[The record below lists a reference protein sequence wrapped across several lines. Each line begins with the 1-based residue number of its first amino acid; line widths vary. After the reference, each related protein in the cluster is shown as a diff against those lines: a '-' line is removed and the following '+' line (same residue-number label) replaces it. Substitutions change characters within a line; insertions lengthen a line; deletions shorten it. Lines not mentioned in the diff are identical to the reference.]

1 MHLTAWMDR
10 LMLYLRDRAYDGTCW
25 TSWSDLY
32 AIQGGP
38 SLLDGC
44 CVHVRFR
51 ILSQPKHIGEFDE
64 N

>member
-1 MHLTAWMDR
+1 MQIYIYIYIYYIYIYIY
-10 LMLYLRDRAYDGTCW
+10 MLLGFALRASGRAVHV
-25 TSWSDLY
+25 
-32 AIQGGP
+32 A
-38 SLLDGC
+38 C